1 MVETVIQGKT
11 RKRRELCAFYT
22 HSDPIVTYM
31 VSRLQVEHGDR
42 ILEPC
47 AGDGVFIERILRD
60 PRGTGSR
67 IHAVELN
74 SQAVERL
81 RDKFK
86 NHANVTVQEADM
98 LVKSTDTLFEEK
110 HELYT
115 KIIGNP
121 PYGAWQDQKRRQL
134 LKKIYGGY
142 VRETY
147 GLFIRKCIELLE
159 EGGRLV
165 FIVPDTFLAL
175 HLHAGLR
182 RYLVSH
188 TKIEEITLIPS
199 KFFPGVSFG
208 YSNLCIITLVK
219 SKHPGKNIIRIVSL
233 ARRVDALYEVANGNY
248 GAADSVD
255 EINQDDV
262 GRWENTGFMV
272 GCQGNKKIRVAVGE
286 AATRLG
292 DMADCVTGFY
302 SGDDRQFLRV
312 RAQAVKH
319 AVRYREVPEAEV
331 SFDFAGQEKIL
342 SGLSDGKKYVPLLK
356 GGGTRPFVTGT
367 DWFMRWDSE
376 AVEFYK
382 RDPKARFQNSQYY
395 FREGIGIPMVKTRR
409 IRAFFLQN
417 RLFDQSVVGVFPKK
431 PENLNYLLAFLNS
444 IACTKMLMALNHTAN
459 NSANYVKRIP
469 VIIESAAVAK
479 VEAIMERFWKGTEVR
494 EILVEIDE
502 VFGKLFGI

>member
-1 MVETVIQGKT
+1 M
-11 RKRRELCAFYT
+11 
-22 HSDPIVTYM
+22 
-31 VSRLQVEHGDR
+31 
-42 ILEPC
+42 
-47 AGDGVFIERILRD
+47 
-60 PRGTGSR
+60 
-67 IHAVELN
+67 
-74 SQAVERL
+74 
-81 RDKFK
+81 
-86 NHANVTVQEADM
+86 
-98 LVKSTDTLFEEK
+98 
-110 HELYT
+110 
-115 KIIGNP
+115 
-121 PYGAWQDQKRRQL
+121 
-134 LKKIYGGY
+134 
-142 VRETY
+142 
-147 GLFIRKCIELLE
+147 
-159 EGGRLV
+159 
-165 FIVPDTFLAL
+165 
-175 HLHAGLR
+175 
-182 RYLVSH
+182 
-188 TKIEEITLIPS
+188 
-199 KFFPGVSFG
+199 
-208 YSNLCIITLVK
+208 
-219 SKHPGKNIIRIVSL
+219 IRIVSL

-248 GAADSVD
+248 GAADCVD

-262 GRWENTGFMV
+262 GRWGNTGFMV
-272 GCQGNKKIRVAVGE
+272 GCQGNKKIRVTVGE
-286 AATRLG
+286 AETRLG

-319 AVRYREVPEAEV
+319 AVRYRAVPEAEV

-356 GGGTRPFVTGT
+356 GGRTRPFVTGT

-444 IACTKMLMALNHTAN
+444 IACSKMLMALNHTAN

-479 VEAIMERFWKGTEVR
+479 VEAIMERFWQGTEVR
-494 EILVEIDE
+494 EILAEIDE